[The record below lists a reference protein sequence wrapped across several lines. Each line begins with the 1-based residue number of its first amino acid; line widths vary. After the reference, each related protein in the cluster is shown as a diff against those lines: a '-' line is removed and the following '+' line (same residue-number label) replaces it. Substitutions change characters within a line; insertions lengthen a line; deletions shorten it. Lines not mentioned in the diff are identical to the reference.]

1 MERKIGEIFKVDGVK
16 LKCLK
21 YLDDCTDCYF
31 FEKPEQCD
39 KQSCLKFE
47 RSDGECVYFKEIK
60 EKL

>member
-31 FEKPEQCD
+31 F
-39 KQSCLKFE
+39 
-47 RSDGECVYFKEIK
+47 
-60 EKL
+60 